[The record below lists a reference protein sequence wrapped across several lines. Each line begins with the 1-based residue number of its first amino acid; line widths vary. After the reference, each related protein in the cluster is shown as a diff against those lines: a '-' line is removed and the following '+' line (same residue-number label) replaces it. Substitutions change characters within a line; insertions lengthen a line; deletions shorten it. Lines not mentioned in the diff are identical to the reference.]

1 MKTKTRNKTLAIAIT
16 LGVVLVSVS
25 VHSAKT
31 SILIEG
37 TIADSQMFDGRTK
50 VIVRALTVKP
60 GEVVPWHYH
69 PGHAFNVVK
78 SGTLTIED
86 GCGRVQTL
94 APGQGFEAIDGR
106 VHRPT
111 NLGSKDVVVYDTFI
125 LQDGKPTTTNLSE
138 RRCGPPNEVDE
149 CKNDG
154 WRKFDHPQAF
164 NSEMQCV
171 NFVGERPRNVI
182 TNP

>member
-1 MKTKTRNKTLAIAIT
+1 MKGKTRNRTLAIAISFSVLL
-16 LGVVLVSVS
+16 LGATVY
-25 VHSAKT
+25 SAKT

-37 TIADSQMFDGRTK
+37 TIADSHMFDGRTK

-69 PGHAFNVVK
+69 PGHAFNIVK

-94 APGQGFEAIDGR
+94 PPGQGFEAIDGR
-106 VHRPT
+106 VHRPK
-111 NLGSKDVVVYDTFI
+111 NLGNTDVVIYDTFI
-125 LQDGKPTTTNLSE
+125 LQDGKPLTTNLPE
-138 RRCGPPNEVDE
+138 RRCGPPNKVDE

-154 WRKFDHPQAF
+154 WRKFDHPQSF
-164 NSEMQCV
+164 KGEMQCV
-171 NFVGERPRNVI
+171 NFVSERPKSVI
-182 TNP
+182 PPS

>member
-1 MKTKTRNKTLAIAIT
+1 MNSRTRNRTLAIAIT
-16 LGVVLVSVS
+16 LGVVLVGVT

-31 SILIEG
+31 EILIEG

-69 PGHAFNVVK
+69 PGHAFNIVK

-86 GCGRVQTL
+86 GCGRVLTL

-106 VHRPT
+106 VHRPK
-111 NLGSKDVVVYDTFI
+111 NLGGTDVVVYDTFI
-125 LQDGKPTTTNLSE
+125 LKDGKPTTTNLPE

-149 CKNDG
+149 CTNDG
-154 WRKFDHPQAF
+154 WRKFDHPQTF
-164 NSEMQCV
+164 NSETQCAS
-171 NFVGERPRNVI
+171 FVRERPKSVI
-182 TNP
+182 PPS

>member
-1 MKTKTRNKTLAIAIT
+1 MESKTRNRTLAIAII
-16 LGVVLVSVS
+16 LGVVLVGVT

-31 SILIEG
+31 DILIEG

-69 PGHAFNVVK
+69 PGHAFNIVK

-86 GCGRVQTL
+86 GCGRVKTL

-106 VHRPT
+106 VHRPKT
-111 NLGSKDVVVYDTFI
+111 VSYT
-125 LQDGKPTTTNLSE
+125 
-138 RRCGPPNEVDE
+138 
-149 CKNDG
+149 
-154 WRKFDHPQAF
+154 
-164 NSEMQCV
+164 
-171 NFVGERPRNVI
+171 
-182 TNP
+182 